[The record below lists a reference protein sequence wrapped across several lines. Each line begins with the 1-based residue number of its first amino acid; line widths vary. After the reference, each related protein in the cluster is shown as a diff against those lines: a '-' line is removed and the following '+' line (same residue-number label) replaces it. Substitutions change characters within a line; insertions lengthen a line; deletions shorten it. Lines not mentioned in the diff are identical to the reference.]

1 MSNYTTKLDVKNTT
15 DGNTSYFAK
24 RADLASLKSK
34 VDKLD
39 IDKLGTIPDDLSEL
53 SNVPI

>member
-39 IDKLGTIPDDLSEL
+39 IDKLGTIPDNLSEL
-53 SNVPI
+53 SNVPM

>member
-1 MSNYTTKLDVKNTT
+1 MGGGD
-15 DGNTSYFAK
+15 TSYFAK

-39 IDKLGTIPDDLSEL
+39 IDKLGTIPDNLSEL